1 MGYPCHLFGVDRQEP
16 LRDTNEECVM
26 HFAVN
31 SPEVAKQRRWKKMC
45 AVCLAAQQLRMG
57 DDDGHMDTNW
67 DACRGLCTCGGELR
81 DTKKHTH
88 IGVPRL
94 VATVGSVVSVIM
106 TENGNGG

>member
-1 MGYPCHLFGVDRQEP
+1 
-16 LRDTNEECVM
+16 M

-81 DTKKHTH
+81 DTKKHTYWC
-88 IGVPRL
+88 
-94 VATVGSVVSVIM
+94 ATPGCDCGICRKCC
-106 TENGNGG
+106 NDRKR